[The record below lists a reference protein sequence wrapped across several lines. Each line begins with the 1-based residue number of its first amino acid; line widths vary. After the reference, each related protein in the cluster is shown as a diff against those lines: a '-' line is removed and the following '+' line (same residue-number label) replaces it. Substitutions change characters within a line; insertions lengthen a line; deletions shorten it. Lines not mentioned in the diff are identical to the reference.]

1 MDIRQVNATFAVADQ
16 ITEED
21 LPLLR
26 ARGFRTLIC
35 NRPDGEVQGQPA
47 AEALAARARELGFE
61 WHWIPISSGN
71 FTPDAIRAFEQA
83 LAATEQPVL
92 AFCRSGTRS
101 VTLWALAQSSRQT
114 AAELIAAAA
123 RAGYDLSPM
132 APLFDARF
140 RG

>member
-1 MDIRQVNATFAVADQ
+1 MDIRQVTATFAVADQ

-26 ARGFRTLIC
+26 ARGFGTLIC
-35 NRPDGEVQGQPA
+35 NRPDGEVEGQPA
-47 AEALAARARELGFE
+47 AEVLAAQAREQGFE
-61 WHWIPISSGN
+61 WLWIPIASGN
-71 FTPDAIRAFEQA
+71 FTPEAIQAFEQA

-101 VTLWALAQSSRQT
+101 ITLWALAQSSRQT
-114 AAELIAAAA
+114 AAELLTTAA

-132 APLFDARF
+132 APLLDARF
-140 RG
+140 KG